1 MNDDTIVAL
10 RVIGMI
16 REGQKVSVHDGVLI
30 IEQGQTRTIINS
42 IKRWIHGD
50 NRNKTINYIK
60 NIVNNGILL
69 INDEPRVTAAFQE
82 SLAGISALKVT
93 YAEDAVIVANLN
105 VLYDKIKSVIKYEP
119 SNISNSND
127 INTPNNGDDE

>member
-1 MNDDTIVAL
+1 MSDDTIVAL

-42 IKRWIHGD
+42 IMRWINGD

-60 NIVNNGILL
+60 KIVNNGLL
-69 INDEPRVTAAFQE
+69 QVNEPRVAAAFHE
-82 SLAGISALKVT
+82 SIAGINSLKVT
-93 YAEDAVIVANLN
+93 YADDAVIIANLN
-105 VLYDKIKSVIKYEP
+105 VLEDKIKSSIKYEP
-119 SNISNSND
+119 PILSNPND
-127 INTPNNGDDE
+127 PTDNGDDE

>member
-30 IEQGQTRTIINS
+30 IEQGQTRTIVSS
-42 IKRWIHGD
+42 IMRWINGD

-60 NIVNNGILL
+60 KIVNNGLL
-69 INDEPRVTAAFQE
+69 LVNEEPRVVAAFQE
-82 SLAGISALKVT
+82 SIAGINALKVT

-105 VLYDKIKSVIKYEP
+105 VLEDKIKSSIKYEAP
-119 SNISNSND
+119 IISNVNESANY
-127 INTPNNGDDE
+127 GDDE

>member
-1 MNDDTIVAL
+1 MNDDTVVAL

-42 IKRWIHGD
+42 IMRWINGD

-60 NIVNNGILL
+60 NIVNNGLL
-69 INDEPRVTAAFQE
+69 LVNDEPRVIAAFQE

-105 VLYDKIKSVIKYEP
+105 VLEDKIKSSIKYEP
-119 SNISNSND
+119 PNISKND
-127 INTPNNGDDE
+127 TPINGDDE

>member
-1 MNDDTIVAL
+1 MNDDTVVAL

-42 IKRWIHGD
+42 IMRWINGD

-60 NIVNNGILL
+60 NIVNNGLILV
-69 INDEPRVTAAFQE
+69 NDEPRVIQAFQE

-93 YAEDAVIVANLN
+93 YADDAVIVANLN
-105 VLYDKIKSVIKYEP
+105 VLEDKIKWSIKYEP
-119 SNISNSND
+119 PNISKNEP
-127 INTPNNGDDE
+127 TNNGDDE